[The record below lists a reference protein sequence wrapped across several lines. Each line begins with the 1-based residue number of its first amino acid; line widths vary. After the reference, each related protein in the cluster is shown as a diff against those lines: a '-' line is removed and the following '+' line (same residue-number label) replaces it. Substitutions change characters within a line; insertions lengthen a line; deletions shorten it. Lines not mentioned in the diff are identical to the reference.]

1 MGSGPHDALAR
12 LPAPPTAE
20 RLGRRIL
27 GSVGLGAL
35 VALANFAMDRALDR
49 MGIERATTVLNDVAI
64 GAAAAVLAYIWVS
77 RQAARHAV
85 ALAEEG
91 RLQAA
96 LNAERKRIALDL
108 HDTVGQAHA
117 SAVLHLGCALDA
129 LDESAPARDHVRKA
143 LQLVRASTT
152 EMRCALWD
160 LYPEELEKVNL
171 TSAIEGMANDLVA
184 ASGLS
189 VRCSFDGTI
198 RRLPPEAE
206 KGLLR
211 ISQEALSNVLKHAQA
226 REVRI
231 DLCFDTHHA
240 RLSVRDDGQG
250 FQPDQRPGSLGL
262 TSMRNR
268 ARALGGECAISSGAG
283 RGTEVRASI
292 PIPPAES

>member
-1 MGSGPHDALAR
+1 MGTGLHEPGGR
-12 LPAPPTAE
+12 PPAPPANE
-20 RLGRRIL
+20 GLGRRIL
-27 GSVGLGAL
+27 GTVVFGAL
-35 VALANFAMDRALDR
+35 VGLANFALDRALDR
-49 MGIERATTVLNDVAI
+49 MGVERATTVLNDVAI
-64 GAAAAVLAYIWVS
+64 GLAAALLAYIWVS

-96 LNAERKRIALDL
+96 LDAERKRIALEL

-117 SAVLHLGCALDA
+117 GAVLHLECAR
-129 LDESAPARDHVRKA
+129 DELAGASPAREHMHKA

-160 LYPEELEKVNL
+160 LYPEELQKVSL
-171 TSAIEGMANDLVA
+171 TRAIESTANDLA
-184 ASGLS
+184 AGNGLA
-189 VRCSFDGTI
+189 VRCLFDGMV

-206 KGLLR
+206 KVLLR
-211 ISQEALSNVLKHAQA
+211 ISQEALSNVLRHAQA

-231 DLCFDTHHA
+231 ELSFDAREA
-240 RLSVRDDGQG
+240 RLSVRDDGRG
-250 FQPDQRPGSLGL
+250 FEPGLYARSLGL

-268 ARALGGECAISSGAG
+268 ARALGGEWAISSEPG

-292 PIPPAES
+292 PVPPPAA